1 MSTERLPTPGTEKPG
16 RQETQQGSSDQPL
29 PQHVF
34 NQPAL
39 GGSTVDAAASK
50 ADRILVFK
58 EDRSLG
64 GAHVDTG
71 ISSHPLFEELRKAS

>member
-1 MSTERLPTPGTEKPG
+1 M
-16 RQETQQGSSDQPL
+16 
-29 PQHVF
+29 
-34 NQPAL
+34 
-39 GGSTVDAAASK
+39 DAAASK